1 MTIGRY
7 HELLSRYYEAFP
19 PERIHVF
26 VFDDLKR
33 DTPGVVRELYRFVGV
48 DPDVRPD
55 LETPHNI
62 GGMPASRRLERLLTS
77 HRLQSLLEPLVPK
90 RLADR
95 SGGSG
100 PRTRRAPSL
109 PTALRA
115 ELIERFRDDIER
127 TSELTGHDLTAWLEP
142 PGRHRRRGDVS
153 RRSPSA

>member
-1 MTIGRY
+1 M
-7 HELLSRYYEAFP
+7 LSRYYEAFP

-33 DTPGVVRELYRFVGV
+33 DTPGVVRGLYRFIGV

-62 GGMPASRRLERLLTS
+62 GGMPASQRLERLLTS

-95 SGGSG
+95 VRRI
-100 PRTRRAPSL
+100 RTKNLRRAPSL

-142 PGRHRRRGDVS
+142 PGRPSPPTGDVS

>member
-1 MTIGRY
+1 
-7 HELLSRYYEAFP
+7 
-19 PERIHVF
+19 VF

-33 DTPGVVRELYRFVGV
+33 IPQRGSRAYRFVGV

-62 GGMPASRRLERLLTS
+62 GGMPASRGLERLLTS

-95 SGGSG
+95 VRRI
-100 PRTRRAPSL
+100 RTKNLRRAPSL

-142 PGRHRRRGDVS
+142 PERPAPPTGDVS

>member
-7 HELLSRYYEAFP
+7 HEMLSRYYEAFP

-62 GGMPASRRLERLLTS
+62 GGMRRAGGWSGFDQSPAPVTARTVVR
-77 HRLQSLLEPLVPK
+77 K
-90 RLADR
+90 RLPT
-95 SGGSG
+95 GSG
-100 PRTRRAPSL
+100 DPTKNLRRAPS
-109 PTALRA
+109 PTASA
-115 ELIERFRDDIER
+115 
-127 TSELTGHDLTAWLEP
+127 P
-142 PGRHRRRGDVS
+142 S
-153 RRSPSA
+153 R